1 MGEAE
6 KDGIRMIGYF
16 IFDDID
22 TRNYEGIAVTEVD
35 VDSAPERVYEEVVVA
50 GRSGTIL
57 MDMKRYDNV
66 VHSYDV
72 VVYDDYVDNLV
83 ALRNDLLSKVGYHTL
98 TDSFNTD
105 EKYLATVYT
114 SITPSQKTQRNGGYL
129 HVEFSR
135 KPQRYL
141 ISGETEQT
149 FSSSGSIINPTKF
162 DSRPILVVSGLGIL
176 TIGSHTIEIAGTT
189 EQTIYID
196 CDTMEAWEVVGQ
208 GKISRN
214 DYIRNAGEEFPVIAP
229 GSNVVTLGT
238 GITQVKITPRWWRL

>member
-1 MGEAE
+1 
-6 KDGIRMIGYF
+6 MIGYF

-22 TRNYEGIAVTEVD
+22 TRDYSGVVVTDVN
-35 VDSAPERVYEEVVVA
+35 VDSAPGRVYEEIAVA

-98 TDSFNTD
+98 TDSFNTN

-114 SITPSQKTQRNGGYL
+114 SISPSQKTQRNGGNL

-141 ISGETEQT
+141 TSGETEQT
-149 FSSSGSIINPTKF
+149 FSSSGSITNPTKF
-162 DSRPILVVSGLGIL
+162 DSRPMLVVSGLGIL

-196 CDTMEAWEVVGQ
+196 CDTMEAWEIVGQ

>member
-1 MGEAE
+1 
-6 KDGIRMIGYF
+6 MIGYF

-22 TRNYEGIAVTEVD
+22 TRDYSGVVVTDVN
-35 VDSAPERVYEEVVVA
+35 VDSAPGRVYEEIAVA

-105 EKYLATVYT
+105 EKYLATVYA
-114 SITPSQKTQRNGGYL
+114 SISPSQKTQRNGGYL

-141 ISGETEQT
+141 VSGETEQT
-149 FSSSGSIINPTKF
+149 FSSSGSITNPTKF
-162 DSRPILVVSGLGIL
+162 DSRPMLVVSGLGIL
-176 TIGSHTIEIAGTT
+176 TIGSHTLEIAGTAS
-189 EQTIYID
+189 QTIYID